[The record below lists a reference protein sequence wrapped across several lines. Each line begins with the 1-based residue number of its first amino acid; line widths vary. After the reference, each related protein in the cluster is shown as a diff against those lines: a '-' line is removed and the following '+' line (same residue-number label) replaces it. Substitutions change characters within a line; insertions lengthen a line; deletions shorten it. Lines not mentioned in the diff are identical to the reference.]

1 MTNTEIP
8 LAASLVPGLFQTVK
22 ILPVLS
28 FNGFV
33 FQNLYSECGGTV
45 EKVSS
50 HDELEA
56 IQKYYDVATS
66 NGKRIREN
74 FDELV
79 AFKNLSIAEKS
90 VSNKVKKASIANQ
103 VRSLHPSCKTKN

>member
-8 LAASLVPGLFQTVK
+8 LAVSLVPGLFRRMK
-22 ILPVLS
+22 ILPALN

-33 FQNLYSECGGTV
+33 FQNLYSESNGSV

-56 IQKYYDVATS
+56 IQKFYDVATS
-66 NGKRIREN
+66 NGKRIRDN

-79 AFKNLSIAEKS
+79 AFKSLSIGAKPCQF
-90 VSNKVKKASIANQ
+90 KQAIK
-103 VRSLHPSCKTKN
+103 VRSFLF

>member
-1 MTNTEIP
+1 MMNTEIP
-8 LAASLVPGLFQTVK
+8 LAASLVPGLFRTVK

-45 EKVSS
+45 ENVSS

-74 FDELV
+74 FDELR
-79 AFKNLSIAEKS
+79 AFKNLSIGENS
-90 VSNKVKKASIANQ
+90 VIDKVMKALTAIKA
-103 VRSLHPSCKTKN
+103 R

>member
-33 FQNLYSECGGTV
+33 FQNLYSECVGTV

-66 NGKRIREN
+66 NGKRIRDN

-79 AFKNLSIAEKS
+79 AFKNLSIGENS
-90 VSNKVKKASIANQ
+90 IIDKVMKALTAIKA
-103 VRSLHPSCKTKN
+103 R